1 MAGRGSDDR
10 NGSVR
15 ELAEELVVA
24 VLGAAEAGVRRF
36 EGALGGGSGDRVRF
50 RPDDLGDA
58 VREVAARWRGE
69 TMRVSER
76 ASSTLSSVFREL
88 GLVTRDE
95 VEELELRLAQ
105 LEHRLRLLE
114 RSEPPDRSV
123 QTDVRAKPGHP
134 GGGTASGA

>member
-1 MAGRGSDDR
+1 MAARGNDTG

-36 EGALGGGSGDRVRF
+36 EGALGAGGDRVRF

-69 TMRVSER
+69 SIRVSER
-76 ASSTLSSVFREL
+76 ATSTLSSVFREL

-114 RSEPPDRSV
+114 RPPAPPAV
-123 QTDVRAKPGHP
+123 
-134 GGGTASGA
+134 